1 MPVKGVGTDR
11 PRRPRTHPYAPRAA
25 VAIARSRGNNARMNQ
40 ASGATNPLGGSTRY
54 MPEIASRGASGSTIA
69 NVTIRLPGAG
79 DAPSATV
86 VRPAL
91 AVFYRIAVGPEADRY
106 VPRFLAFERAGRARP
121 GWNWPAFLLPPVW
134 AFYRKLWPEGV
145 AFALLPLAGAFAFA
159 ALGGSLDGSGV
170 LWWFALAGSVWL
182 FPAVLTAL
190 SADALLWGR
199 VRRDVARAEGDA
211 RSAST
216 TVEALARTT
225 PTSLTAGIA
234 LGGGAIALAAM
245 LLGPAL
251 RAEYVAH
258 AARAAVASTLASL
271 KVVQDAVESAWDRT
285 GSIAHARDVG
295 LLVARNDGRYVE
307 DVAVSATTGRVRV
320 SLGPSVPAVAGKQI
334 LLAPAVDDARGVQWM
349 CVPVDI
355 PARFLPDAC
364 RR

>member
-1 MPVKGVGTDR
+1 
-11 PRRPRTHPYAPRAA
+11 
-25 VAIARSRGNNARMNQ
+25 MNQ
-40 ASGATNPLGGSTRY
+40 ADGAANPLDGGTSRMTG
-54 MPEIASRGASGSTIA
+54 SRGAAGATIA
-69 NVTIRLPGAG
+69 DVTIRLPGTGEAR
-79 DAPSATV
+79 PATV

-134 AFYRKLWPEGV
+134 AFYRKLWPEGI
-145 AFALLPLAGAFAFA
+145 AFALLPVAGAFAFA
-159 ALGGSLDGSGV
+159 ALGGPLDGTGV
-170 LWWFALAGSVWL
+170 LWWIALAASVWL
-182 FPAVLTAL
+182 FPSVLTAL
-190 SADALLWGR
+190 AVWGR
-199 VRRDVARAEGDA
+199 VRRDVARVEGDA

-234 LGGGAIALAAM
+234 LGGGAIAVAGM

-258 AARAAVASTLASL
+258 AARGAVATTLASL

-285 GSIAHARDVG
+285 GSIAQARDVG
-295 LLVARNDGRYVE
+295 LLVAQNERRYVE
-307 DVAVSATTGRVRV
+307 DVAVSPTTGRVRV
-320 SLGPSVPAVAGKQI
+320 SLGASVPGAAGKQI
-334 LLAPAVDDARGVQWM
+334 LLAPAIDDARRVQWM

-355 PARFLPDAC
+355 PARYLPESC